1 MLEKFKSFLAND
13 TLFYG
18 VLLILVAGASFG
30 LGRQSVSVTDSQNI
44 VIKQDKIKEQTSAVA
59 NSVPTPA
66 VTETKDSLTPTATPI
81 VVVGSKAG
89 TKYHLPDCPGAKQI
103 KSDNLVTFESI
114 DAAKAAGYTAAANCP
129 GLK

>member
-44 VIKQDKIKEQTSAVA
+44 VIKQDKINVTSPEVG
-59 NSVPTPA
+59 NSVPIPA
-66 VTETKDSLTPTATPI
+66 SAEQKDNILQAAAAI
-81 VVVGSKAG
+81 VVVGSKSG
-89 TKYHLPDCPGAKQI
+89 TKFHLPDCPGAKQI
-103 KSDNLVTFESI
+103 KSDNLITFESI